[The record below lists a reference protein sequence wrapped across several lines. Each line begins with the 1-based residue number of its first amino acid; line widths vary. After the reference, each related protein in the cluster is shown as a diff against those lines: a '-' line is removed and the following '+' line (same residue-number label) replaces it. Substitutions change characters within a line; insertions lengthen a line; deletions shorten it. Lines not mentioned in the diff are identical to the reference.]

1 MDVDN
6 GKAAREPRTRRGMN
20 KRKRILLLM
29 STTGTPK
36 CRENAYKKAR
46 STGIDLLVDNG
57 MHGADNDDNWM
68 FGPDPDLDNV
78 YQNMPQVS
86 LRGMDEGH
94 TSKLNLGCLR
104 AVIVELM
111 ETPGKIKWSKAGV
124 CRRIDRQVRAA
135 IEVLI

>member
-6 GKAAREPRTRRGMN
+6 GKAARELHARRAMT

-29 STTGTPK
+29 STTGATG
-36 CRENAYKKAR
+36 CQERALKKAR
-46 STGIDLLVDNG
+46 SAGEDLYVDNS
-57 MHGADNDDNWM
+57 MHGVDNDDNWA
-68 FGPDPDLDNV
+68 FELDPALDNV

-86 LRGMDEGH
+86 LHGMDEGL
-94 TSKLNLGCLR
+94 TSKLNRGCLR